1 MFDKFGEFDSAEELN
16 KAAAGLKEEGDMT
29 GLIELAEENGLDKAD
44 AEDYMD
50 DMVPELA
57 TPLAASLGRI
67 SIQEAGS
74 AKEDIMTAVTLKV
87 IAMTLKSMVQEEAV
101 AAAVMKKG
109 KRIKEIYEVMKKDAS
124 KNQSGG
130 MAVVCGTDEDLRR
143 IIRAYFLEGRE
154 AAKNCIAELRK

>member
-1 MFDKFGEFDSAEELN
+1 MFDKFGEFDSTEELN

-57 TPLAASLGRI
+57 TPLTASLGRI
-67 SIQEAGS
+67 AIQESGS

-109 KRIKEIYEVMKKDAS
+109 KRIREIYEVMKKDAS